1 MGGAQALFGELI
13 SELHRYVAAA
23 LASPEELLAVASVL
37 IAAAFVLVSSF
48 VKTMIPLR
56 WLAVGSN
63 LGFIGYGA
71 LHPSYPMLLLHLALL
86 PINLIRWREMVRLT
100 KRVRKAEADADRSG
114 VWLKPYMRSSK
125 RRAGSILFRK
135 GDRGDRIYMLV
146 EGRIELVEIQTSI
159 NPGTILG
166 ELALFSPNRRRA
178 LTARCAEPCTV
189 LSIDEQTVKE
199 LFYQN
204 PAFGFKMVE
213 LVAGRLSFDVQR
225 VTDQLTEARAEIE
238 QLRGQLAARVDI
250 ND

>member
-1 MGGAQALFGELI
+1 MLAELI
-13 SELHRYVAAA
+13 GELHRYAAAA
-23 LASPEELLAVASVL
+23 LASPEELMAVASVL
-37 IAAAFVLVSSF
+37 VAAAFVLVSSF

-86 PINLIRWREMVRLT
+86 PINLFRWREMVRLT
-100 KRVRKAEADADRSG
+100 KRVRAAEADADRSG

-135 GDRGDRIYMLV
+135 GDRGDRMYMLV

-159 NPGTILG
+159 KPGTIFG
-166 ELALFSPNRRRA
+166 ELAFFSPNRSRA
-178 LTARCAEPCTV
+178 LTARCAERCTI

-213 LVAGRLSFDVQR
+213 HVASRLSADVQR
-225 VTDQLTEARAEIE
+225 GNEQLIEARAEIDR
-238 QLRGQLAARVDI
+238 LRAQLAARADI
-250 ND
+250 SD

>member
-1 MGGAQALFGELI
+1 MFGQLI
-13 SELHRYVAAA
+13 SELDRYVAAA
-23 LASPEELLAVASVL
+23 LASPEELMAVASVL
-37 IAAAFVLVSSF
+37 VAAGFVLVSSF

-86 PINLIRWREMVRLT
+86 PINLYRWREMVRLT

-125 RRAGSILFRK
+125 RKAGSILFRK

-146 EGRIELVEIQTSI
+146 EGSIELVEIQTSI
-159 NPGTILG
+159 KPGTIFG

-178 LTARCAEPCTV
+178 LTARCADPCTV

-238 QLRGQLAARVDI
+238 QLRGQLAARADI
-250 ND
+250 SD